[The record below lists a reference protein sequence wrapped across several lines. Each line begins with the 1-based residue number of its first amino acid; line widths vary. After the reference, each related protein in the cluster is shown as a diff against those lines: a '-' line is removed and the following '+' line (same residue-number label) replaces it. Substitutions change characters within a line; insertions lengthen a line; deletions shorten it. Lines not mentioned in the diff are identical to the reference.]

1 MYAQQQPQQPK
12 RRSSAGGVI
21 FAVVVILLVIGW
33 IAHHATQQATI
44 TTCTNPGTAFA
55 SCSQQTVPVTTQG
68 P

>member
-33 IAHHATQQATI
+33 IAHHASQSATI
-44 TTCTNPGTAFA
+44 TTCTPGVTW
-55 SCSQQTVPVTTQG
+55 SCTQTTVPVTTQG